1 MRPDSYEMNH
11 DRFAPTPIVRKIL
24 IAVTGSLGDLNPMLA
39 VGEHLLASGVDVTV
53 AAFARYE
60 RNCVSN
66 GFGFRPITGP
76 IDYLDG
82 AHCTRSMLENNEFA
96 EYLERLNLEQL
107 APVFE
112 QFLAAAQGSDL
123 ILAPMHVPQGQLIAD
138 KIGASYLG
146 CAFVLNHFRAAN
158 SGSGEGSAKVSAA
171 SMAWKFAVRK
181 LREDYQIERPARPV
195 ESLLAGSYKLIGL
208 LPKFLTSHLRLRSIE
223 MMGYAEHRQADRMVQ
238 DSELLD
244 FCDERTVAFSFGSF
258 ADICDPDYFFQ
269 ESVAA
274 CRKLNLKCIYLSQ
287 QLTKVMLESGADDVL
302 VRGDVAPG
310 AVFPLVGS
318 VVHHGGMGTL
328 VSACKSLKPMIIV
341 PFFLDQPLN
350 AVQMQSQI
358 GAPTIP
364 AKGYGR
370 DSAVEALR
378 HVIGQRESMTV
389 RLSALMTDY
398 QDGAMRAAEVAMG
411 VLKGRETGRA
421 PGSG

>member
-1 MRPDSYEMNH
+1 VH
-11 DRFAPTPIVRKIL
+11 KVL
-24 IAVTGSLGDLNPMLA
+24 IATTGSLGDLNPMLA
-39 VGEHLLASGVDVTV
+39 VGEHLLASGVEVTV

-66 GFGFRPITGP
+66 GFRFRPITGP

-82 AHCTRSMLENNEFA
+82 ASCTRSMLENNEFS
-96 EYLERLNLEQL
+96 EYLERLTLEQL
-107 APVFE
+107 EPVFE
-112 QFLAAAQGSDL
+112 QFLAAAQGADL
-123 ILAPMHVPQGQLIAD
+123 VLAPMHVPQGQLVAD

-146 CAFVLNHFRAAN
+146 CAFVLNHFNSPN
-158 SGSGEGSAKVSAA
+158 SGSGEASTKAA
-171 SMAWKFAVRK
+171 PAETPWKFAVK
-181 LREDYQIERPARPV
+181 NLRDNYQIKRPARPV
-195 ESLLAGSYKLIGL
+195 EALLAGSYKLIGL
-208 LPKFLTSHLRLRSIE
+208 LPKFLTSHLRFRSIE
-223 MMGYAEHRQADRMVQ
+223 MMGYAEFRQADRMVQ
-238 DSELLD
+238 DRQLLD

-287 QLTKVMLESGADDVL
+287 QLTKVMLDNDSDDVL

-310 AVFPLVGS
+310 AVFPLVGT

-328 VSACKSLKPMIIV
+328 VSACKSLKPMVIV

-350 AVQMQSQI
+350 AVQMKSQA
-358 GAPTIP
+358 GVPTIP
-364 AKGYGR
+364 AKEYGR

-378 HVIGQRESMTV
+378 HVIDQRESMTV

-398 QDGAMRAAEVAMG
+398 EDGAKRAAEVAMG
-411 VLKGRETGRA
+411 ALRARETRRA
-421 PGSG
+421 SGSG